1 MKQRKPP
8 SIVVIR
14 QETFPMD
21 CDSESPSIRKG
32 TTKENRDADCF
43 HSTVSD
49 SSSRRIL
56 RRGRQWLKAKGGRSK
71 PMRRSFNFRPSFQSN
86 TESTDL
92 IELSQEFGVPRP
104 ASPEETVPVAEPSG
118 KLKSTKKRWR
128 RGRYHTTSVRT
139 ENLSKSRGEKLPKQS
154 QTNSDPLETTNEPS
168 EKGFEPRE
176 ANSNRTIEGNQTML
190 DQRETIQPLQS
201 KLTQEAETTIIEE
214 MTLPLRSKLTPQFE
228 TIDECKPIQPLL
240 KQMKGIE
247 ESTPTQQTPDLLNKR
262 VRWEPIPAKL
272 LGTEDSHLSIDTIDE
287 LVTQSKPKQTLRS
300 AINRKSN
307 DQEAIQ
313 PKPKRTERRKASIKQ
328 DDKPIRMERRNA
340 IIAHGDECKFL
351 RKLILSNSKRIQSK
365 TKKTERQKRKSS
377 RGRPS
382 KRRCFIG
389 LQNVAGRPSKSSI
402 PESAETKAPKAG
414 GSRIKISN
422 GSALIFLSGII
433 TTVLVMQLSM
443 IIDEWLASRIPEDME
458 WPMILDEWLS
468 FLTQDG
474 THIS

>member
-1 MKQRKPP
+1 
-8 SIVVIR
+8 
-14 QETFPMD
+14 
-21 CDSESPSIRKG
+21 
-32 TTKENRDADCF
+32 
-43 HSTVSD
+43 
-49 SSSRRIL
+49 
-56 RRGRQWLKAKGGRSK
+56 
-71 PMRRSFNFRPSFQSN
+71 
-86 TESTDL
+86 L

-104 ASPEETVPVAEPSG
+104 ASPEETVPVAEPSS
-118 KLKSTKKRWR
+118 KLKSTKKGWM
-128 RGRYHTTSVRT
+128 RGRYHTKSVRT
-139 ENLSKSRGEKLPKQS
+139 ENLNESRGEKLPKQS
-154 QTNSDPLETTNEPS
+154 QTNSDPLETANEPS

-176 ANSNRTIEGNQTML
+176 ANSNRTIEGNQMIL
-190 DQRETIQPLQS
+190 DQRETIQPLQF
-201 KLTQEAETTIIEE
+201 KLTQEAETTINEE

-228 TIDECKPIQPLL
+228 TIDECKPIQPVL
-240 KQMKGIE
+240 KQMKRIE
-247 ESTPTQQTPDLLNKR
+247 ESTPTQQPPPDLLNKR

-272 LGTEDSHLSIDTIDE
+272 LGTEDSHSSIDTIEE
-287 LVTQSKPKQTLRS
+287 LVTQSKSKQTLRS

-313 PKPKRTERRKASIKQ
+313 PKPKRTERRKASIEQ

-340 IIAHGDECKFL
+340 IIAHGNECKLL

-365 TKKTERQKRKSS
+365 TKKTEKQKRKSS
-377 RGRPS
+377 RRRPS
-382 KRRCFIG
+382 KRRSFIG

-443 IIDEWLASRIPEDME
+443 IIDEWLASRIPEEME
-458 WPMILDEWLS
+458 WPMILDEWFT